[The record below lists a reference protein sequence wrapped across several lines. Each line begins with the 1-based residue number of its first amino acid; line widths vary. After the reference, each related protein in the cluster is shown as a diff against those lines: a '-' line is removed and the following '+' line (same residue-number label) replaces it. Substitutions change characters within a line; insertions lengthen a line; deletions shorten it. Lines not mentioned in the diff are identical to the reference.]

1 MQYDEKDRKL
11 LDLMQTSFPLTLT
24 PFAALAS
31 AMDIT
36 QEEVLSRV
44 ERLMEDGVL
53 RRLGAVIDSKALGF
67 SSCLLAMQVPKERM
81 EEVAKTISNCAGV
94 THNYERDDDFNL
106 WFTLT
111 SESEAARDRQI
122 AEWEEAFRL
131 PVYVFPREKTY
142 KRRVQFRMQDKEMG
156 T

>member
-67 SSCLLAMQVPKERM
+67 SSCLLAKQRATDRSRNGKKRLDSRYMSFPER
-81 EEVAKTISNCAGV
+81 KPTSAG
-94 THNYERDDDFNL
+94 YSFGCR
-106 WFTLT
+106 
-111 SESEAARDRQI
+111 I
-122 AEWEEAFRL
+122 
-131 PVYVFPREKTY
+131 
-142 KRRVQFRMQDKEMG
+142 RRSIHECTDG
-156 T
+156 